1 MKNILLLS
9 ALLLGGIGASAQN
22 VNPNPYPRTITVTGS
37 AEEEVTPD
45 EIYVNVDLKEY
56 EKKGQGKIALDV
68 IRRDFL
74 ASARAVGIPDS
85 LVTIAAYDGNNGNPW
100 WQRKKKKEEL
110 YASITYQV
118 KLKSSKLM
126 DDLVARLDDNATQ
139 NFYISRVDHS
149 RLADYR
155 KQLKI
160 KATQAAKEKA
170 QYLAQSIGEQV
181 SVAVTINEP
190 VEYGGPIIYNRAAM
204 ASNVVMKDAAGSPDD
219 ANQPDFKKIKLKY
232 DVTVVFALK

>member
-1 MKNILLLS
+1 MKRLLLAGLF
-9 ALLLGGIGASAQN
+9 ALSLLGASAQT
-22 VNPNPYPRTITVTGS
+22 VANPYPRTITVTGS

-45 EIYVNVDLKEY
+45 ELFVNVELKEY
-56 EKKGQGKIALDV
+56 DKKGQGKVSLDG

-74 ASARAVGIPDS
+74 AAVRAVGIPDS
-85 LVTIAAYDGNNGNPW
+85 MVTIASYDGNNGNPW
-100 WQRKKKKEEL
+100 WQKKHKKEEL

-118 KLKSSKLM
+118 QFRNSKTM

-149 RLADYR
+149 RLAEYR
-155 KQLKI
+155 KNLKI
-160 KATQAAKEKA
+160 KAVQAAKDKA

-181 SVAVTINEP
+181 GVAVTINEP
-190 VEYGGPIIYNRAAM
+190 VEYGGPVIYQRAAM
-204 ASNVVMKDAAGSPDD
+204 ANVMMKDAAGAPDEG
-219 ANQPDFKKIKLKY
+219 NQPDFRKIKLKY

>member
-1 MKNILLLS
+1 MKHLY
-9 ALLLGGIGASAQN
+9 LLGAMMLTLVGASAQS
-22 VNPNPYPRTITVTGS
+22 VSNPYPRTITVTGS

-56 EKKGQGKIALDV
+56 DKKGQGKVSLDV

-74 ASARAVGIPDS
+74 NSVRAVGIPDS
-85 LVTIAAYDGNNGNPW
+85 LVTIAAYDGVNPW
-100 WQRKKKKEEL
+100 WVRKRRKDEL
-110 YASITYQV
+110 YATITYEV
-118 KLKSSKLM
+118 KFKNSKNL
-126 DDLVARLDDNATQ
+126 DELVARLDDNATQ

-149 RLADYR
+149 RLAEFR
-155 KQLKI
+155 KNLKI

-181 SVAVTINEP
+181 GVAVTINEP
-190 VEYGGPIIYNRAAM
+190 VEYGGPIIYNQVANVRYKAAAEAAAPPD
-204 ASNVVMKDAAGSPDD
+204 AS
-219 ANQPDFKKIKLKY
+219 QPDFRKIKLKY

>member
-1 MKNILLLS
+1 MKHILLAS
-9 ALLLGGIGASAQN
+9 TLLFSVMGASAQ
-22 VNPNPYPRTITVTGS
+22 VVSNPYPRTITVTGS

-56 EKKGQGKIALDV
+56 DKKGQGKIGLDG

-74 ASARAVGIPDS
+74 NSVRAVGIPDS
-85 LVTIAAYDGNNGNPW
+85 LVTVAAYDGVNPW
-100 WQRKKKKEEL
+100 WVRKRKKDEL
-110 YASITYQV
+110 YATITYQV
-118 KLKSSKLM
+118 KLKNTKTL
-126 DDLVARLDDNATQ
+126 DDLVGRLDDNATQ

-155 KQLKI
+155 RNLKI
-160 KATQAAKEKA
+160 KATQAAKDKA

-181 SVAVTINEP
+181 GVAVTINEP
-190 VEYGGPIIYNRAAM
+190 IEYGGPVMYDRM
-204 ASNVVMKDAAGSPDD
+204 ANVQMKAVSAQAAGGDD
-219 ANQPDFKKIKLKY
+219 GNQPDFRKIKLKY